1 VTAVVLSGGA
11 LGRIREACSVAR
23 ALQPSVVVVED
34 VDLIGEERMP
44 RMGPVIGHHPLLFQ
58 LLSEMDGLDSDID
71 VTFLLTTNRPEILEP
86 ALAARPG
93 RVDLAAELP
102 LPDAYARRRLVRLY
116 QGDVVLDLAEPEQV
130 IERTEGVTA
139 SFLKELIR
147 KAALLACEDG
157 TGSAAAADGQA
168 ATETGQAAPIRV
180 ADDHMTAALDQL
192 LDTKNQLTRVLL
204 GGAQPGDALLGEALH
219 GEALHGKAP
228 RPGPPRP
235 ARPPRPAAP

>member
-1 VTAVVLSGGA
+1 MGGVTAVVLSGGA

-102 LPDAYARRRLVRLY
+102 LPDAAARRRLVRLY
-116 QGDVVLDLAEPEQV
+116 QGDVVLDLAGPEQM

-157 TGSAAAADGQA
+157 TGSGTLA
-168 ATETGQAAPIRV
+168 EGQAAPIRV
-180 ADDHMTAALDQL
+180 TDDHMVAALDQL
-192 LDTKNQLTRVLL
+192 LDTKSQLTRVLL
-204 GGAQPGDALLGEALH
+204 GGAQPGDAQPGEAPP
-219 GEALHGKAP
+219 GKAP
-228 RPGPPRP
+228 RPRP
-235 ARPPRPAAP
+235 ARPPRRS